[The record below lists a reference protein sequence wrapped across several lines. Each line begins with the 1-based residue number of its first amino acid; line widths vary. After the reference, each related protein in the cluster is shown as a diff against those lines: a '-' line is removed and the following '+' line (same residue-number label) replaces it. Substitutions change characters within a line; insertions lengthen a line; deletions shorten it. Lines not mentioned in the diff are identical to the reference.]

1 MSASQMQAAV
11 AASMTAVSVVVA
23 KANSKLGPVLTQR
36 LGTECDL
43 HSCESPSVRAEA
55 VKYLQAEARC
65 RLKLECSRAAVRT
78 AEESMAG
85 AGQAENMEQLWPE
98 ANKSGKHLKA
108 ADQSISGGKRSAVL
122 AVAKQ

>member
-1 MSASQMQAAV
+1 MSASQRQAAV
-11 AASMTAVSVVVA
+11 AASMTAVSVVVV

-43 HSCESPSVRAEA
+43 HSCESPRCWGEA

-85 AGQAENMEQLWPE
+85 AGQAENMEQLWPA
-98 ANKSGKHLKA
+98 ANA
-108 ADQSISGGKRSAVL
+108 PDRSTFR
-122 AVAKQ
+122 

>member
-1 MSASQMQAAV
+1 
-11 AASMTAVSVVVA
+11 MTAVSVVVA

-55 VKYLQAEARC
+55 AKYLQAEARC

-85 AGQAENMEQLWPE
+85 AGQAENMEQLWPA
-98 ANKSGKHLKA
+98 ANESGKQLKA
-108 ADQSISGGKRSAVL
+108 AGQSISGGKRSAVL